1 MAETRGQLGN
11 LEEEERPLLE
21 AVIRGLVK
29 REQTEKTKC
38 VL

>member
-1 MAETRGQLGN
+1 VADEPEQIEN
-11 LEEEERPLLE
+11 PEEEESPPLE

-29 REQTEKTKC
+29 REETVNTKC

>member
-1 MAETRGQLGN
+1 MAETREQLGN
-11 LEEEERPLLE
+11 LEEEEHLLLE

-29 REQTEKTKC
+29 REQAEKTKC